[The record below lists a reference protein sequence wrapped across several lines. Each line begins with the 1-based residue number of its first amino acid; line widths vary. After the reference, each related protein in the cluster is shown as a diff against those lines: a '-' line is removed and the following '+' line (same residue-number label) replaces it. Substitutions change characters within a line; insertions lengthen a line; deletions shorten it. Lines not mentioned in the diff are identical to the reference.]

1 MVGWHH
7 RLDGH
12 EFEQSLGHG
21 EGQGSLACCSPWGC
35 RELDMTWRL
44 NNNKE
49 ANGDLCIS
57 RCPGDRPEQV
67 HQNIGGQDSVRHQD
81 FFLTIAQGIALS
93 SFMWEAVLTLL
104 FKDWCL
110 TQQYCHL
117 LGVHQKCRVSSSSP
131 DLLNQNLLKK
141 HNLFIYDWA
150 GSSLGS
156 RAFLQ
161 LWRVGATRRCGARA
175 HCDSFSYCGAQAL
188 GTWASVVAVH
198 RLSSCGTWAWLPCG
212 MWNLP
217 GPWTEPVSP
226 PLAGGFLTTGPP
238 GKFQNLLFN
247 KIPGALLE
255 H

>member
-131 DLLNQNLLKK
+131 DLLNQNLLK
-141 HNLFIYDWA
+141 NIIYLFMIGLDLHW
-150 GSSLGS
+150 GHGL
-156 RAFLQ
+156 F
-161 LWRVGATRRCGARA
+161 
-175 HCDSFSYCGAQAL
+175 
-188 GTWASVVAVH
+188 
-198 RLSSCGTWAWLPCG
+198 SSCGEWGLLVAVVHGLIAIASLIVEHRLQAHGLLQLQCIGSVVVVHGLGCPVACG
-212 MWNLP
+212 IFLDHGLNLC
-217 GPWTEPVSP
+217 
-226 PLAGGFLTTGPP
+226 PLHW
-238 GKFQNLLFN
+238 QVDS
-247 KIPGALLE
+247 
-255 H
+255 